1 MCAEEETMMG
11 WFTGNREDTV
21 GRITFEPQQSQVILR
36 EPEKKARF
44 VEFEGAFVQEVEDT
58 GKLEFIPRG
67 PIHIRLDKIGAFY
80 DHTVILFG
88 NKIRVMETAAQI
100 ELKLMEAMK

>member
-1 MCAEEETMMG
+1 MMG
-11 WFTGNREDTV
+11 WFTGNREDNV
-21 GRITFEPQQSQVILR
+21 GMITSGLESAAA
-36 EPEKKARF
+36 KARF

>member
-1 MCAEEETMMG
+1 MMG
-11 WFTGNREDTV
+11 WFTGNREDTK
-21 GRITFEPQQSQVILR
+21 GRIIFVPQQGPVIKR
-36 EPEKKARF
+36 EPEKKTRF

-67 PIHIRLDKIGAFY
+67 PIHIRLDKIVAFY